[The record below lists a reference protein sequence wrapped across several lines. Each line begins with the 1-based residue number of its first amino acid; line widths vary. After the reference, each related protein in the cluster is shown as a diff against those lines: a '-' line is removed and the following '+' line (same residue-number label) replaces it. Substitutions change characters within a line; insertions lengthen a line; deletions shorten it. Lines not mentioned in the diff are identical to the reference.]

1 MPEAEISLRELKKA
15 RSKLAIYEASLKLIE
30 HRLFSE
36 VMVEDICRE
45 AEVSRVTF
53 FKFFSQK
60 NDVLVYYMRI
70 WLTRRLLDIRAQRLE
85 GFAAIEHLFDQ
96 VAIES
101 ASHAGIMPSL
111 ISFLAGMQGHPAM
124 PPLERA
130 EIRLLFPKQEEEAA
144 AVPSMYEAFWQA
156 MDEAQR
162 AGELRRGV
170 AVDEAV
176 QALFTIF
183 YGSFLTLRLYEGTD
197 VKGCYDAH
205 LRLLKEWPDDVP
217 SEKSRGD

>member
-1 MPEAEISLRELKKA
+1 MSEAAISLRELKKA
-15 RSKLAIYEASLKLIE
+15 RSKLSIYEASLNLIE

-60 NDVLVYYMRI
+60 NDVLIYYMRI
-70 WLTRRLLDIRAQRLE
+70 WLTRRLLDIQAQRLV
-85 GFAAIEHLFDQ
+85 GFASIHHLFDQ
-96 VAIES
+96 VAIQS
-101 ASHAGIMPSL
+101 GRHAGIMPSL
-111 ISFLAGMQGHPAM
+111 ISFLAGMEGHPAM

-130 EIRLLFPKQEEEAA
+130 EIRLLFPGQEAEAA
-144 AVPSMYEAFWQA
+144 AAPSMYDAFWQA
-156 MDEAQR
+156 MEEAQR
-162 AGELRRGV
+162 MGELRQGV
-170 AVDEAV
+170 AVEEAV

-205 LRLLKEWPDDVP
+205 LRLLKE
-217 SEKSRGD
+217 